1 MKKDKK
7 NSTSEK
13 HFYLKWWFWTI
24 IIVLFAITW
33 IFLLIS
39 DIDLR
44 TSIIGICGIWGSTI
58 ATIFIGVI
66 AANQNDKAEIRERKE
81 ILIREIKQEQ
91 RQFIEDFSKTFDYE
105 NFYDLLFAYLSY
117 KDTFED
123 VQKKGFY
130 TLNLIGKLN
139 QFEKNLEM
147 INYSRICLKPFM
159 EAYTEFKKFV
169 TTKLMKA
176 KQIKIVDEKTEKTYR
191 QYYPKLAKKL
201 NEQLVNMNQLK
212 NAVIFEMQFAIN
224 QVVNSKTKKRFLEVE
239 EVILKNVEENIDEKI
254 SAVIK
259 VKKKN

>member
-7 NSTSEK
+7 NSTLEK

-24 IIVLFAITW
+24 IIVLFTITW

-66 AANQNDKAEIRERKE
+66 AANKNDKAEIRERKE

-159 EAYTEFKKFV
+159 EAYTEFK
-169 TTKLMKA
+169 
-176 KQIKIVDEKTEKTYR
+176 
-191 QYYPKLAKKL
+191 
-201 NEQLVNMNQLK
+201 
-212 NAVIFEMQFAIN
+212 
-224 QVVNSKTKKRFLEVE
+224 
-239 EVILKNVEENIDEKI
+239 
-254 SAVIK
+254 
-259 VKKKN
+259 

>member
-1 MKKDKK
+1 MKKDNK

-13 HFYLKWWFWTI
+13 YFYLKWWFWTI

-33 IFLLIS
+33 LFLRIS

-66 AANQNDKAEIRERKE
+66 ATKQNDRVEIRERKE
-81 ILIREIKQEQ
+81 ILIREIQQEQ
-91 RQFIEDFSKTFDYE
+91 RQFIEEFSKTFDYE

-117 KDTFED
+117 EDTFED
-123 VQKKGFY
+123 IQKKVFY

-147 INYSRICLKPFM
+147 INYSRICLKSFM
-159 EAYTEFKKFV
+159 EGYKEFKKFV
-169 TTKLMKA
+169 TTKLIKA
-176 KQIKIVDEKTEKTYR
+176 KQIKIVDEKTAKTYR
-191 QYYPKLAKKL
+191 QYYTKLAKKL
-201 NEQLVNMNQLK
+201 NEQLINMNQLK

-239 EVILKNVEENIDEKI
+239 TVILKNVEENIDEKI

-259 VKKKN
+259 VKKK